1 MKFVIVGAGGVGGYF
16 GGRLAHHGQD
26 VWFIARGNHLRT
38 MQTAGLRIH
47 STEGKFTIPPGKMT
61 DRFDVVGPADV
72 VLFCVKSYD
81 TEATARAMAP
91 ILRRDTIV
99 ISLQNGVDN
108 EAILRKT
115 LPYGVVYG
123 GVSFIY
129 STITS
134 DGVVTETGGP
144 KKIVFGPLPDS
155 GQKIDDRGRF
165 VQTVMREAGINAE
178 FTEDVVTVLWEKFI
192 FITGV
197 AGLTALTRLTL
208 GEILAVDET
217 RELLVQA
224 MREAEAI
231 ARAKGVSIKPGHIES
246 VMARLRAFENNT
258 RSSLYYDLTHAKP
271 IELDAL
277 AGTVIRYGNELNI
290 PTPINR
296 LLYAALLPHHLNNIA
311 RKSSPS

>member
-144 KKIVFGPLPDS
+144 KK
-155 GQKIDDRGRF
+155 
-165 VQTVMREAGINAE
+165 M
-178 FTEDVVTVLWEKFI
+178 
-192 FITGV
+192 
-197 AGLTALTRLTL
+197 
-208 GEILAVDET
+208 
-217 RELLVQA
+217 
-224 MREAEAI
+224 
-231 ARAKGVSIKPGHIES
+231 
-246 VMARLRAFENNT
+246 
-258 RSSLYYDLTHAKP
+258 
-271 IELDAL
+271 
-277 AGTVIRYGNELNI
+277 
-290 PTPINR
+290 
-296 LLYAALLPHHLNNIA
+296 
-311 RKSSPS
+311 